1 MHILNL
7 KDPDSSPQ
15 ESGFSVVG
23 GTLRVTDMARP
34 TPPAKAKSTG
44 IWLPLGLLLVSVYLF
59 WVLPYQRGPQKV
71 RVEFSNPAP
80 AKP

>member
-1 MHILNL
+1 
-7 KDPDSSPQ
+7 
-15 ESGFSVVG
+15 
-23 GTLRVTDMARP
+23 MARP

-44 IWLPLGLLLVSVYLF
+44 IWLPLGLLLLSVYLF
-59 WVLPYQRGPQKV
+59 WVLPYQRGPLKV